1 MKGAHVVFHLCDT
14 SFLSSVAHA
23 HRGKRWTLST
33 PGAHRSNGRE
43 FELAQIINFYEASE
57 FSGEVVG

>member
-1 MKGAHVVFHLCDT
+1 MRCLLFVFGRPRSDPRT
-14 SFLSSVAHA
+14 

-57 FSGEVVG
+57 FSGEVVGQG